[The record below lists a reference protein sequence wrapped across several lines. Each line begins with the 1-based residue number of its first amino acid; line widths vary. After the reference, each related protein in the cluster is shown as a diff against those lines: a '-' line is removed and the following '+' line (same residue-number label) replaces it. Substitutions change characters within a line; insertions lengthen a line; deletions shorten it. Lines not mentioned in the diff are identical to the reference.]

1 MYKKFKRCSD
11 FVISLFLLIILI
23 PVFIVVPVLILIT
36 MGFPVFFKQERI
48 GFNNKVFQIYKFRT
62 MQAKTQNINTDSKR
76 ITWFGKILRISRID
90 EFPQLL
96 NILKG
101 EMSFIGPRP
110 LLPEYLP
117 YYTKEELRRHEI
129 RPGLSGLSQV
139 SYSYPDWETQFKL
152 DVQYL
157 DNLCFILDLIILLKT
172 IKKIFTPSKKLI
184 TGNAG
189 REKFD
194 VYRMEIK
201 ESNLQKEHMKYR
213 N

>member
-139 SYSYPDWETQFKL
+139 SFSYPDWETQFKL